1 MRIQHLFHE
10 MSLGS
15 LTGRDA
21 PEEAPP
27 KEVANYAPLLLWS
40 IWVLTVVSA
49 IFLALRVYAKLMR
62 RRSLWWDDHFLI
74 LSWVRTPTLLNTARS
89 RSRSTASTGVDA
101 NSGLSVPDL
110 DPGLD
115 RHAHRRHQ
123 VGDRPPL

>member
-40 IWVLTVVSA
+40 IWILTVVSA

-62 RRSLWWDDHFLI
+62 RRSLWWDDYFLI
-74 LSWVRTPTLLNTARS
+74 LSWVRDSPLFNIPRFRS
-89 RSRSTASTGVDA
+89 GFTV
-101 NSGLSVPDL
+101 N
-110 DPGLD
+110 PGLLLTP
-115 RHAHRRHQ
+115 AC
-123 VGDRPPL
+123 RPKGFRSGFTANTGLFANNCCP